1 MKYLARHNVRRLGV
15 VGHRPLVFAH
25 GYGCDQQVWRHV
37 APAFEPRHEVLLFDH
52 VGAGGSDLTA
62 YDRQRHA
69 TLEGHARDLI
79 ALCEEAGLQQ
89 PVLVAHSVSTMIGV
103 VAAKLRPDL
112 FSGLVLVAP
121 NPCYIDQPGY
131 TGGFQRQDVDELLD
145 TLDSNF
151 FAWARMMAPVIMGN
165 PERPE
170 LGDGLANSFCRTDPA
185 IARHFGRVTF
195 LADHRADLPLVR
207 TPCLVMQCADDAL
220 APLAVGDYLQRT
232 LPDAELLRMKATGH
246 CPHLSAPAETIA
258 AIDGFVSRLA
268 RRAAA

>member
-1 MKYLARHNVRRLGV
+1 MKYLARHNVRRLGAA
-15 VGHRPLVFAH
+15 GERALVFAH
-25 GYGCDQQVWRHV
+25 GYGCDQQVWRHLV
-37 APAFEPRHEVLLFDH
+37 PAFEAQHEVLLYDH
-52 VGAGGSDLTA
+52 VGAGGSDLSA

-79 ALCEEAGLQQ
+79 EICEGAGLHK

-103 VAAKLRPDL
+103 VAARLRPDL
-112 FSGLVLVAP
+112 FGGLALVAP

-131 TGGFQRQDVDELLD
+131 VGGFQRQDVDDLLD

-165 PERPE
+165 PQHPE
-170 LGDGLANSFCRTDPA
+170 LGEGLANSFCRTDPA
-185 IARHFGRVTF
+185 IARHFARVTF

-207 TPCLVMQCADDAL
+207 TPTLVMQCADDAL

-232 LPDAELLRMKATGH
+232 LPDAQLLRMQATGH

-258 AIDGFVSRLA
+258 GLRSFLA
-268 RRAAA
+268 RLTEGAPA